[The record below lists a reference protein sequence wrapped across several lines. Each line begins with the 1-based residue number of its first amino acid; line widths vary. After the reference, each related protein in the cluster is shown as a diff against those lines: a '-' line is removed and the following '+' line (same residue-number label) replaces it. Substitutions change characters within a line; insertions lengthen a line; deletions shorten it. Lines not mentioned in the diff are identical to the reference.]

1 MMPGKSTS
9 APCGS
14 QDIRLGNHEKNMIC
28 RAPAWSPVP
37 TKAVEVSARRD
48 RCPTGI
54 DGLDNILNGGIPRG
68 NTIMLSGNPGTG
80 KTSLSLEFLLHGAR
94 EGEKCV
100 FIAATEPQEKL
111 ITNMIPYDFFDKDL
125 LKSGKLQFVDLADVQ
140 KKAKTDKAELNAE
153 EANDLLQAILEVAKD
168 KEAERL
174 VIDSITSVATQLA
187 SKERIRDFLSRLIQG
202 LSKLTCTT
210 LLVSEVSAGPHEI
223 YSASGVEEA
232 VVDGVIVMGNLERRG
247 DLLRTLQVVKMRGTQ
262 HSRAKYI
269 LDLTSVGLLLAPLL
283 KGGG

>member
-1 MMPGKSTS
+1 M
-9 APCGS
+9 
-14 QDIRLGNHEKNMIC
+14 LGNHEKNMIC
-28 RAPAWSPVP
+28 PALGWTPVP
-37 TKAVEVSARRD
+37 AKAVEVNARRD

-68 NTIMLSGNPGTG
+68 NTIMLSGQPGTG

-94 EGEKCV
+94 EGEKCI

-125 LKSGKLQFVDLADVQ
+125 LKSGKLQFMDLADIQ

-153 EANDLLQAILEVAKD
+153 EANDLLQAILEVVKD
-168 KEAERL
+168 KEAQRM

-202 LSKLTCTT
+202 LGKLNCTT
-210 LLVSEVSAGPHEI
+210 ILVSEVPAGPHEL

-232 VVDGVIVMGNLERRG
+232 VVDGVILMGNLERRG